1 MIIISLMLWIID
13 IDKDVLVNKEIIND
27 NIEINYPYFNDNKID
42 NFINEYLDRY
52 KDKNG
57 IIDYD
62 YDNNDNKYYVVFYK
76 YFFDSNIYSYD
87 LDSFMIDLDSSTISM
102 VYTEVFN
109 YDIITNKKI
118 NSSDKLIALTFD
130 DGPNYNTGKVLDVL
144 AKYNVKATFFVL
156 GSKAKDNKKIL
167 KRENPDLVITYSI
180 KPNIYAGYL
189 CGKMKIPFLANVQ
202 GLGTAFQKPVLSDMV
217 TVMYRTAL
225 RKVEKVIFENQ
236 ANAQEFKKR
245 RILSEE
251 KEVVLH
257 GAGINLK
264 EYRYRFYPNNEK
276 IHFLYLGRIMKE
288 KGMDELFGAI
298 ERLRKDGCEFVLDL
312 VGFFEEEYRKKVEHL
327 QKEGIKSRRLCNDVP
342 VCVC

>member
-1 MIIISLMLWIID
+1 MTSNEESFFILFISDIMKMRYLFIPMIIISLMLWIID

-52 KDKNG
+52 RDKNG

-62 YDNNDNKYYVVFYK
+62 YDNNDNKYCVVFYK
-76 YFFDSNIYSYD
+76 YFFDSNIYGYD

-118 NSSDKLIALTFD
+118 NNSDKLIALTFD

-167 KRENPDLVITYSI
+167 KRAYDSGMEIGNHTFNHLLLTKYKENVIKDEIDKTS
-180 KPNIYAGYL
+180 
-189 CGKMKIPFLANVQ
+189 
-202 GLGTAFQKPVLSDMV
+202 S
-217 TVMYRTAL
+217 
-225 RKVEKVIFENQ
+225 VIFEVTGRYPKLLRPSYGVYNNIVKKIGNMPIIIWDIDTLDWKYHNSKRIASRVINKVKDGDIILMHDIYSAT
-236 ANAQEFKKR
+236 ANSLNIIIPELQNRGYTFVTIPELFYY
-245 RILSEE
+245 
-251 KEVVLH
+251 KEITL
-257 GAGINLK
+257 
-264 EYRYRFYPNNEK
+264 
-276 IHFLYLGRIMKE
+276 E
-288 KGMDELFGAI
+288 KGMVYGYA
-298 ERLRKDGCEFVLDL
+298 R
-312 VGFFEEEYRKKVEHL
+312 
-327 QKEGIKSRRLCNDVP
+327 
-342 VCVC
+342 

>member
-1 MIIISLMLWIID
+1 MTSNEESFFILFISDIMKMRYLFIPMIIISLMLWIID

-62 YDNNDNKYYVVFYK
+62 YDNNDNKYCVVFYK

-118 NSSDKLIALTFD
+118 NNSDKLIALTFD

-144 AKYNVKATFFVL
+144 AKYNVNATFFVL
-156 GSKAKDNKKIL
+156 GSKVKDNKKIL
-167 KRENPDLVITYSI
+167 KREYDSGMEIGNHTFNHLLLTKYKENVIKDEIDKTS
-180 KPNIYAGYL
+180 
-189 CGKMKIPFLANVQ
+189 
-202 GLGTAFQKPVLSDMV
+202 S
-217 TVMYRTAL
+217 
-225 RKVEKVIFENQ
+225 VIFEVTGRYPKLLRPSYGVYNNIVKKIGNMPIIIWDIDTLDWKYHNSKRIASRVINKVKDGDIILMHDIYSAT
-236 ANAQEFKKR
+236 ANSLNIIIPELQNRGYTFVTIPELFYY
-245 RILSEE
+245 
-251 KEVVLH
+251 KEITL
-257 GAGINLK
+257 
-264 EYRYRFYPNNEK
+264 
-276 IHFLYLGRIMKE
+276 E
-288 KGMDELFGAI
+288 KGMVYGYA
-298 ERLRKDGCEFVLDL
+298 R
-312 VGFFEEEYRKKVEHL
+312 
-327 QKEGIKSRRLCNDVP
+327 
-342 VCVC
+342 

>member
-1 MIIISLMLWIID
+1 MTSNEESFFILFISDIMKMRYLFIPMIIISLMLWIID

-27 NIEINYPYFNDNKID
+27 NIEINYPYFNYNKID

-62 YDNNDNKYYVVFYK
+62 YDNNDNKYCVVFYK

-167 KRENPDLVITYSI
+167 RREYDSGMEIGNHTFNHLLLTKYKENVIKDEIDKTS
-180 KPNIYAGYL
+180 
-189 CGKMKIPFLANVQ
+189 
-202 GLGTAFQKPVLSDMV
+202 S
-217 TVMYRTAL
+217 
-225 RKVEKVIFENQ
+225 VIFEVTGRYPKLLRPSYGVYNNIVKKIGNMPIIIWDIDTLDWKYHNSKRIASRVINKVKDGDIILMHDIYSAT
-236 ANAQEFKKR
+236 ANSLNIIIPELQNRGYTFVTIPELFYY
-245 RILSEE
+245 
-251 KEVVLH
+251 KEITL
-257 GAGINLK
+257 
-264 EYRYRFYPNNEK
+264 
-276 IHFLYLGRIMKE
+276 E
-288 KGMDELFGAI
+288 KGMVYGYA
-298 ERLRKDGCEFVLDL
+298 R
-312 VGFFEEEYRKKVEHL
+312 
-327 QKEGIKSRRLCNDVP
+327 
-342 VCVC
+342 

>member
-1 MIIISLMLWIID
+1 MTSNEESFFILFISDIMKMRYLFIPMIIISLMLWIID

-52 KDKNG
+52 RDKNG

-62 YDNNDNKYYVVFYK
+62 YDNNDNKYCVVFYK

-118 NSSDKLIALTFD
+118 NNSDKLIALTFD
-130 DGPNYNTGKVLDVL
+130 DGPNYNIGKVLDVL

-167 KRENPDLVITYSI
+167 KRAYDSGMEIGNHTFNHLLLTKYKENVIKDEIDKTS
-180 KPNIYAGYL
+180 
-189 CGKMKIPFLANVQ
+189 
-202 GLGTAFQKPVLSDMV
+202 S
-217 TVMYRTAL
+217 
-225 RKVEKVIFENQ
+225 VIFEVTGRYPKLLRPSYGVYNNIVKKIGNMPIIIWDIDTLDWKYHNSKRIASRVINKVKDGDIILMHDIYSAT
-236 ANAQEFKKR
+236 ANSLNIIIPELQNRGYTFVTIPELFYY
-245 RILSEE
+245 
-251 KEVVLH
+251 KEITL
-257 GAGINLK
+257 
-264 EYRYRFYPNNEK
+264 
-276 IHFLYLGRIMKE
+276 E
-288 KGMDELFGAI
+288 KGMVYGYA
-298 ERLRKDGCEFVLDL
+298 R
-312 VGFFEEEYRKKVEHL
+312 
-327 QKEGIKSRRLCNDVP
+327 
-342 VCVC
+342 

>member
-1 MIIISLMLWIID
+1 MTSNKESFFILFISDIMKMRYLFIPMIIISLMLWIID
-13 IDKDVLVNKEIIND
+13 IDKDVLVNKVIIND

-130 DGPNYNTGKVLDVL
+130 DGPNYNTNKVLDIL
-144 AKYNVKATFFVL
+144 EENNVPATFFVL
-156 GSKAKDNKKIL
+156 GNRIKGNENIL
-167 KRENPDLVITYSI
+167 KRMVSSKMEIGNHTFNHLLLTKYKEDRVKSEINDTSNLIFEVTGKYPTLFRPSYGSCNKMIRSVVDTPIIIWDIDTLDWKYHNSRRISSRVINKVKDGDIVLMHDIYSATANALEI
-180 KPNIYAGYL
+180 IIPSLKSKGYT
-189 CGKMKIPFLANVQ
+189 F
-202 GLGTAFQKPVLSDMV
+202 V
-217 TVMYRTAL
+217 TVSDL
-225 RKVEKVIFENQ
+225 
-236 ANAQEFKKR
+236 
-245 RILSEE
+245 
-251 KEVVLH
+251 
-257 GAGINLK
+257 
-264 EYRYRFYPNNEK
+264 FYYKNIP
-276 IHFLYLGRIMKE
+276 LE
-288 KGMDELFGAI
+288 KG
-298 ERLRKDGCEFVLDL
+298 KVY
-312 VGFFEEEYRKKVEHL
+312 GFAR
-327 QKEGIKSRRLCNDVP
+327 
-342 VCVC
+342 

>member
-1 MIIISLMLWIID
+1 MTSNEGSFFILFISDIMKMRYLFIPMIIISLMLWIID

-62 YDNNDNKYYVVFYK
+62 YDNNDNQYCVVFYK

-167 KRENPDLVITYSI
+167 KREYDSGMEIGNHTFNHLLLTKYKENVIKDEIDKTS
-180 KPNIYAGYL
+180 
-189 CGKMKIPFLANVQ
+189 
-202 GLGTAFQKPVLSDMV
+202 S
-217 TVMYRTAL
+217 
-225 RKVEKVIFENQ
+225 VIFEVTGRYPKLLRPSYGVYNNIVKKIGNMPIIIWDIDTLDWKYHNSKRIASRVINKVKDGDIILMHDIYSAT
-236 ANAQEFKKR
+236 ANSLNIIIPELQNRGYTFVTIPELFYY
-245 RILSEE
+245 
-251 KEVVLH
+251 KEITL
-257 GAGINLK
+257 
-264 EYRYRFYPNNEK
+264 
-276 IHFLYLGRIMKE
+276 E
-288 KGMDELFGAI
+288 KGMVYGYA
-298 ERLRKDGCEFVLDL
+298 R
-312 VGFFEEEYRKKVEHL
+312 
-327 QKEGIKSRRLCNDVP
+327 
-342 VCVC
+342 

>member
-1 MIIISLMLWIID
+1 MTSNEESFFILFISDIMKMRYLFIPMIIISLMLWIID

-57 IIDYD
+57 IIDYDYD

-167 KRENPDLVITYSI
+167 KREYDSGMEIGNHTFNHLLLTKYKENVIKDEIDKTS
-180 KPNIYAGYL
+180 
-189 CGKMKIPFLANVQ
+189 
-202 GLGTAFQKPVLSDMV
+202 S
-217 TVMYRTAL
+217 
-225 RKVEKVIFENQ
+225 VIFEVTGRYPKLLRPSYGVYNNIVKKIGNMPIIIWDIDTLDWKYHNSKRIASRVINKVKDGDIILMHDIYSAT
-236 ANAQEFKKR
+236 ANSLNIIIPELQNRGYTFVTIPELFYY
-245 RILSEE
+245 
-251 KEVVLH
+251 KEITL
-257 GAGINLK
+257 
-264 EYRYRFYPNNEK
+264 
-276 IHFLYLGRIMKE
+276 E
-288 KGMDELFGAI
+288 KGMVY
-298 ERLRKDGCEFVLDL
+298 GCA
-312 VGFFEEEYRKKVEHL
+312 R
-327 QKEGIKSRRLCNDVP
+327 
-342 VCVC
+342 

>member
-1 MIIISLMLWIID
+1 MTSNEESFFILFISDIMKMRYLFIPMIIISLMLWIID

-87 LDSFMIDLDSSTISM
+87 LDSFMIDLDRSTISM

-118 NSSDKLIALTFD
+118 NNSDKLIALTFD

-167 KRENPDLVITYSI
+167 KREYDSGMEIGNHTFNHLLLTKYKENVIKDEIDKTS
-180 KPNIYAGYL
+180 
-189 CGKMKIPFLANVQ
+189 
-202 GLGTAFQKPVLSDMV
+202 S
-217 TVMYRTAL
+217 
-225 RKVEKVIFENQ
+225 VIFEVTGRYPKLLRPSYGVYNNIVKKIGNMPIIIWDIDTLDWKYHNSKRIASRVINKVKDGDIILMHDIYSAT
-236 ANAQEFKKR
+236 ANSLNIIIPELQNRGYTFVTIPELFYY
-245 RILSEE
+245 
-251 KEVVLH
+251 KEITL
-257 GAGINLK
+257 
-264 EYRYRFYPNNEK
+264 
-276 IHFLYLGRIMKE
+276 E
-288 KGMDELFGAI
+288 KGMVYGYA
-298 ERLRKDGCEFVLDL
+298 R
-312 VGFFEEEYRKKVEHL
+312 
-327 QKEGIKSRRLCNDVP
+327 
-342 VCVC
+342 

>member
-1 MIIISLMLWIID
+1 MTSNEESFFILFISDIMKMRYLFIPMIIISLMLWIIA

-52 KDKNG
+52 RDKNG

-62 YDNNDNKYYVVFYK
+62 YDNNDNKYCVVFYK

-118 NSSDKLIALTFD
+118 NNSDKLIALTFD

-167 KRENPDLVITYSI
+167 KRAYDSGMEIGNHTFNHLLLTKYKENVIKDEIDKTS
-180 KPNIYAGYL
+180 
-189 CGKMKIPFLANVQ
+189 
-202 GLGTAFQKPVLSDMV
+202 S
-217 TVMYRTAL
+217 
-225 RKVEKVIFENQ
+225 VIFEVTGRYPKLLRPSYGVYNNIVKKIGNMPIIIWDIDTLDWKYHNSKRIASRVINKVKDGDIILMHDIYSAT
-236 ANAQEFKKR
+236 ANSLNIIIPELQNRGYTFVTIPELFYY
-245 RILSEE
+245 
-251 KEVVLH
+251 KEITL
-257 GAGINLK
+257 
-264 EYRYRFYPNNEK
+264 
-276 IHFLYLGRIMKE
+276 E
-288 KGMDELFGAI
+288 KGMVYGYA
-298 ERLRKDGCEFVLDL
+298 R
-312 VGFFEEEYRKKVEHL
+312 
-327 QKEGIKSRRLCNDVP
+327 
-342 VCVC
+342 

>member
-1 MIIISLMLWIID
+1 MTSNEESFFILFISDIMKMRYLFIPMIIISLMLWIID

-52 KDKNG
+52 RDKNG

-62 YDNNDNKYYVVFYK
+62 YDNNDNKYCVVFYK

-118 NSSDKLIALTFD
+118 NNSDKLIALTFD

-167 KRENPDLVITYSI
+167 KRAYDSGMEIGNHTFNHLLLTKYKENVIKDEIDKTS
-180 KPNIYAGYL
+180 
-189 CGKMKIPFLANVQ
+189 
-202 GLGTAFQKPVLSDMV
+202 S
-217 TVMYRTAL
+217 
-225 RKVEKVIFENQ
+225 VIFEVTGRYPKLLRPSYGVYNNIVKKIGNMPIIIWDIDTLDWKYHKSKRIASRVINKVKDGDIILMHDIYSAT
-236 ANAQEFKKR
+236 ANSLNIIIPELQNRGYTFVTIPELFYY
-245 RILSEE
+245 
-251 KEVVLH
+251 KEITL
-257 GAGINLK
+257 
-264 EYRYRFYPNNEK
+264 
-276 IHFLYLGRIMKE
+276 E
-288 KGMDELFGAI
+288 KGMVYGYA
-298 ERLRKDGCEFVLDL
+298 R
-312 VGFFEEEYRKKVEHL
+312 
-327 QKEGIKSRRLCNDVP
+327 
-342 VCVC
+342 

>member
-1 MIIISLMLWIID
+1 MFIPMIIISLMLWIID

-52 KDKNG
+52 RDKNG

-62 YDNNDNKYYVVFYK
+62 YDNNDNKYCVVFYK

-118 NSSDKLIALTFD
+118 NNSDKLIALTFD

-167 KRENPDLVITYSI
+167 KRAYDSGMEIGNHTFNHLLLTKYKENVIKDEIDKTS
-180 KPNIYAGYL
+180 
-189 CGKMKIPFLANVQ
+189 
-202 GLGTAFQKPVLSDMV
+202 S
-217 TVMYRTAL
+217 
-225 RKVEKVIFENQ
+225 VIFEVTGRYPKLLRPSYGVYNNIVKKIGNMPIIIWDIDTLDWKYHNSKRIASRVINKVKDGDIILMHDIYSAT
-236 ANAQEFKKR
+236 ANSLNIIIPELQNRGYTFVTIPELFYY
-245 RILSEE
+245 
-251 KEVVLH
+251 KEITL
-257 GAGINLK
+257 
-264 EYRYRFYPNNEK
+264 
-276 IHFLYLGRIMKE
+276 E
-288 KGMDELFGAI
+288 KGMVYGYA
-298 ERLRKDGCEFVLDL
+298 R
-312 VGFFEEEYRKKVEHL
+312 
-327 QKEGIKSRRLCNDVP
+327 
-342 VCVC
+342 